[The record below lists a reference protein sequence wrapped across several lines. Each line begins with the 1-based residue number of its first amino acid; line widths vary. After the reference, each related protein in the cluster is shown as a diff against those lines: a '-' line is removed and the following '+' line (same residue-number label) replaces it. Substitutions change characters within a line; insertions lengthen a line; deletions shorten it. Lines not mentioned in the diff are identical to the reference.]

1 MTRGGKSSE
10 LPWILLAKFIES
22 PVLFL
27 AGFHIYIYRYIYIY
41 LVSGFKH
48 VLNFPF
54 HIWDIYIYTYS
65 LYPFSI
71 LGETSSVYMFYMFTA
86 SFLMAWKRSPPS
98 FDW

>member
-1 MTRGGKSSE
+1 MDFVGEIHRKSGS
-10 LPWILLAKFIES
+10 FFS
-22 PVLFL
+22 GVSY
-27 AGFHIYIYRYIYIY
+27 IYIYIGIYIY

-71 LGETSSVYMFYMFTA
+71 LGETSSFYMFYMFTA
-86 SFLMAWKRSPPS
+86 SFLMAWKRLPPS